1 MDYERPPKWRRLSSS
16 RLVRIDPKDPCYNFN
31 FLGLPLDIKLLIICR
46 YLSVKDILA
55 MSLINKNYR
64 LFIDEHFLR
73 KEVEIPRCLDE
84 FEGIKEDRYVLSLKV
99 DLYDRDYR
107 YDQSDANRER
117 RVEVVKN
124 LNLSKMK
131 NLSIVHTN
139 DVHDEPNRI
148 MARHFYSICRY
159 YTAISGSVFRNP
171 SYLRSVDLRLCS
183 CKNSQIAVE
192 ALSSNAPYLRKVI
205 LRGATGGFFT
215 HVGDEDTDNCSLS
228 VLIASLL
235 ENTAI
240 THLELVNFNEN
251 SNNWCYEHKIGGL
264 NLLRLQSKSLKSLIF
279 ATIFWPHGYHIDDI
293 TFIRMRC
300 PNLVE
305 MKIIPDPSSR
315 RCLFHCGNKIK
326 GLTTSLAKYSP
337 KLKWFNDMRVPEH
350 TWYSIKDNGGIVRKK
365 FPLCSKKCELYSPHF
380 TQPNIYMYSWF

>member
-16 RLVRIDPKDPCYNFN
+16 RLVRIDPAQDPSYNFN

-55 MSLINKNYR
+55 MSLINKNYK

-84 FEGIKEDRYVLSLKV
+84 LEGIKEDRYVLSLKV

-107 YDQSDANRER
+107 YGQSDAIRER
-117 RVEVVKN
+117 RVEAVKN
-124 LNLSKMK
+124 LNLSKV
-131 NLSIVHTN
+131 NNFSIVHTN
-139 DVHDEPNRI
+139 DVHVQPNRI

-159 YTAISGSVFRNP
+159 YSAISGCVFRTP
-171 SYLRSVDLRLCS
+171 SYIRSVDLRLCP
-183 CKNSQIAVE
+183 CEGSQKLVE
-192 ALSSNAPYLRKVI
+192 ALSSNAPHLRKVI

-215 HVGDEDTDNCSLS
+215 HVEDEGIGCSLS

-235 ENTAI
+235 KKTAI
-240 THLELVNFNEN
+240 THLELVNFHEN
-251 SNNWCYEHKIGGL
+251 SNNWCYGCYEGF
-264 NLLRLQSKSLKSLIF
+264 NVLRLRSKTLKSLIF
-279 ATIFWPHGYHIDDI
+279 ATSLWPHGYEIDDL
-293 TFIRMRC
+293 TAIRMRC

-315 RCLFHCGNKIK
+315 ICLFHFGNKIK
-326 GLTTSLAKYSP
+326 GLTSSLAWYSP
-337 KLKWFNDMRVPEH
+337 KLKWFNDMRVPEK
-350 TWYSIKDNGGIVRKK
+350 TWYSIDNDGSIVRKK
-365 FPLCSKKCELYSPHF
+365 FPLCSKKCELYSPRF
-380 TQPNIYMYSWF
+380 TPADVCSHV